1 MIDSTVAAERPR
13 PQFSEWR
20 TCLGLLVIGFTLCFG
35 AVKYYRSTGIQP
47 AFYQQNFGP
56 AVMMACGY
64 GFTAPGA
71 NESPASLSDFLQLRV
86 QTFRCEDF
94 SKTLIPEQVTWN
106 GTWYYL
112 YGSVA
117 LIWKVT
123 GLSWPAL
130 DGLAAALG
138 ALELLAL
145 YGLFRLIAPRALSIA
160 CALIVL
166 LAPFNLG
173 QLMTLRDFSKAPFVL
188 GATFILG
195 FLILRPLSNRATV
208 AVAAMFGVLVGFG
221 YGFRSDLMVMVPFG
235 AAVIIFLLPG
245 RLRQTWPRNLAAAT
259 AAVAAFAVAGYPPL
273 QGQRTGGCQFHYALL
288 GLTSPLTDHMNV
300 QSPMYAFG
308 NHFLDTFVDLKA
320 GDYANRVMGIEP
332 PILCAPAYDEAT
344 GDLFF
349 RIAKTF
355 PADIVAHAYASVLT
369 ILRAGLPAGP
379 LERVV
384 GDIPVALLLA
394 RPLDRLL
401 TVVAPL
407 VPLAAVGAVAVAWN
421 LAPRL
426 GIALT
431 VFVLFL
437 TGYPAIEF
445 EARHWFHLRFLSL
458 WMVVVLWTAWRHGR
472 GKWTAGALGR
482 GLIPVAATIGMM
494 ALALWTLRVLQRP
507 AVDQLVRSYLAAPV
521 EQLTVSPTEAGLA
534 VDWQPTAFGHESSR
548 RASDML
554 VVTVV
559 PQGCGPE
566 GPVDLVFRYQAP
578 LISHNMTSKFRVE
591 RHTGGATTVFF
602 PVFALNEFDR
612 TLLRFTGVEVH
623 GHPVDCVTRVARLSN
638 RSLPLW
644 LQIQVPADWQERPYY
659 QTLRM
664 PRLLR
669 SVE

>member
-1 MIDSTVAAERPR
+1 MTDSTVAYQRR
-13 PQFSEWR
+13 RRNFSELWI
-20 TCLGLLVIGFTLCFG
+20 CLVLLATGFGLSFA
-35 AVKYYRSTGIQP
+35 AVKNYRSIGIQP

-64 GFTAPGA
+64 GFTQPAFQD
-71 NESPASLSDFLQLRV
+71 SPASLTDFLTLRT

-94 SKTLIPEQVTWN
+94 AKTLVPEPVTWN

-112 YGSVA
+112 YGTVA

-138 ALELLAL
+138 AFELLAL
-145 YGLFRLIAPRALSIA
+145 YGLFRLIAPRVLSIA

-166 LAPFNLG
+166 LAADNLM
-173 QLMTLRDFSKAPFVL
+173 QLMMLRDFSKAPFVL

-195 FLILRPLSNRATV
+195 FLILRPLGNRATI
-208 AVAAMFGVLVGFG
+208 AIAATFGALVGFG

-235 AAVIIFLLPG
+235 AAVIMLLLPG

-259 AAVAAFAVAGYPPL
+259 AAVVAFAIAGYPPL

-288 GLTSPLTDHMNV
+288 GLTSPLTEYMNV

-308 NHFLDTFVDLKA
+308 DHFLDTFVDLKA

-344 GDLFF
+344 GELFF
-349 RIAKTF
+349 RIAGTF
-355 PADIVAHAYASVLT
+355 PADIVTHAYGSVLT
-369 ILRAGLPAGP
+369 ILRSGMPAGP
-379 LERVV
+379 VERVV
-384 GDIPVALLLA
+384 GGIPGAFLLA

-401 TVVAPL
+401 TPV
-407 VPLAAVGAVAVAWN
+407 VPLAALGAVAVAWS

-431 VFVLFL
+431 VFILFL

-445 EARHWFHLRFLSL
+445 ESRHWFHLRFLSL
-458 WMVVVLWTAWRHGR
+458 WVVVALLAAWWHGR
-472 GKWTAGALGR
+472 GKWTAAALRR
-482 GLIPVAATIGMM
+482 GLVPVAATIGLMV
-494 ALALWTLRVLQRP
+494 LAVWTLRILQRP
-507 AVDQLVRSYLAAPV
+507 ALDELVHSYLAAPV
-521 EQLTVSPTEAGLA
+521 EPLQVSPYDTGLA

-554 VVTVV
+554 AVTVA
-559 PQGCGPE
+559 PQGCGPD

-591 RHTGGATTVFF
+591 RHAAGPTTVFF
-602 PVFALNEFDR
+602 PVFSLNEFDR
-612 TLLRFTGVEVH
+612 TLLRFTGLEVH
-623 GHPVDCVTRVARLSN
+623 GRPIDCVTRVARLVD
-638 RSLPLW
+638 RSSPLW
-644 LQIQVPADWQERPYY
+644 LQIQVPPDWRDRPYY
-659 QTLRM
+659 QTLRL

-669 SVE
+669 SLE

>member
-1 MIDSTVAAERPR
+1 MIDSTVAAERR
-13 PQFSEWR
+13 RALFSEWR
-20 TCLGLLVIGFTLCFG
+20 TCLALLVIGFILCFG
-35 AVKYYRSTGIQP
+35 AIKNYRSNGIQP

-71 NESPASLSDFLQLRV
+71 QESPASLSDFLQLRV

-112 YGSVA
+112 YGTVA

-123 GLSWPAL
+123 GVSWPAL

-138 ALELLAL
+138 AFELLAL
-145 YGLFRLIAPRALSIA
+145 YGLFRLIASRVLSIA
-160 CALIVL
+160 CALIML
-166 LAPFNLG
+166 LAPDNLA
-173 QLMTLRDFSKAPFVL
+173 QLMMLRDFSKAPFVL

-195 FLILRPLSNRATV
+195 FLILRPLGNRATV
-208 AVAAMFGVLVGFG
+208 AIAGAFGVLVGFG

-235 AAVIIFLLPG
+235 AAVMLLLLPG

-259 AAVAAFAVAGYPPL
+259 AAVVAFAVAGYPPL

-288 GLTSPLTDHMNV
+288 GLTSPLTEYMNV

-320 GDYANRVMGIEP
+320 GDYANRMMGIEP

-355 PADIVAHAYASVLT
+355 PADIVTHAYGSVLT

-379 LERVV
+379 LERLV
-384 GDIPVALLLA
+384 GAIPGAFLVA

-401 TVVAPL
+401 TMVA
-407 VPLAAVGAVAVAWN
+407 PLAAVGAIAVAWN

-431 VFVLFL
+431 VFLLFL

-445 EARHWFHLRFLSL
+445 EYRHWFHLRFLSL
-458 WMVVVLWTAWRHGR
+458 WMVVVLWAAWWHGR
-472 GKWTAGALGR
+472 GKWTAAALRR
-482 GLIPVAATIGMM
+482 GLMPVVATIGLM
-494 ALALWTLRVLQRP
+494 ALALATLRILQRP
-507 AVDQLVRSYLAAPV
+507 ALDHLVDSYLAAPV
-521 EQLTVSPTEAGLA
+521 EPLALSPYESGLA
-534 VDWQPTAFGHESSR
+534 VDWQPTPFGHESSR

-554 VVTVV
+554 VVTVA
-559 PQGCGPE
+559 PHGCGAD

-578 LISHNMTSKFRVE
+578 LIGHNMTSKFRVE
-591 RHTGGATTVFF
+591 RQAAGPTTVFF
-602 PVFALNEFDR
+602 PVFSLNEFDR

-623 GHPVDCVTRVARLSN
+623 GHPIDCVTRVARLVD
-638 RSLPLW
+638 RSSPLW
-644 LQIQVPADWQERPYY
+644 LQIQVPPDWQDRPYY
-659 QTLRM
+659 QTLRL

-669 SVE
+669 SLE